1 MLNRRDLIKHFGET
15 LFETTLKKE
24 PSRRV
29 RKYRCLEKGVLKILA
44 KNIQNPV
51 KHLRWSFL

>member
-24 PSRRV
+24 EE
-29 RKYRCLEKGVLKILA
+29 LGNTGVWK
-44 KNIQNPV
+44 KV
-51 KHLRWSFL
+51 F